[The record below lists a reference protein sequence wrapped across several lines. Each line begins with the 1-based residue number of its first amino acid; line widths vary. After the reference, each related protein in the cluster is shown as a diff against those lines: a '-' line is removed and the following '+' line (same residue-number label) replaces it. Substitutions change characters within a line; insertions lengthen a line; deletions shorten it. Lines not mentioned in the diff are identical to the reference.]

1 MRREEA
7 MTTPISVSKFEIV
20 DPRFFFIPF
29 RSMTVENEPGT
40 GRTYFIKDDRVV
52 AVALP
57 TGSIGASQSHSQTT
71 CTE

>member
-1 MRREEA
+1 
-7 MTTPISVSKFEIV
+7 MTAPISISKFEIV

-29 RSMTVENEPGT
+29 RSMTVENDPGT
-40 GRTYFIKDDRVV
+40 GRTYFIKDDKVV

-57 TGSIGASQSHSQTT
+57 AGIAGASQSHSQAT